1 MMRMLIIGD
10 THIPERA
17 EKISW
22 EIEQY
27 LRSYNFDLVLCTGD
41 LTSVKMLSFFESI
54 AKTYCVLGNMD
65 DLNLPAEIKFKI
77 DEFKIGIIHG
87 DQIYPRDDER
97 KLINKAVENDL
108 DVIISGHTHRLSIRE
123 RRVYNRKVLLLNPGS
138 ATGVWSG
145 GYASFI
151 PSFMDI
157 TINNGKIEGRA
168 LELYGKK
175 FNVTYFSFTKSI

>member
-1 MMRMLIIGD
+1 MKLLIIGD

-27 LRSYNFDLVLCTGD
+27 LKNNNFNLVLCTGD
-41 LTSVKMLSFFESI
+41 LTSAKVLSFFESI

-65 DLNLPAEIKFKI
+65 DLDLPTEIKVKI
-77 DEFKIGIIHG
+77 DGVKIGIIHG
-87 DQIYPRDDER
+87 DQIYPRGDDR
-97 KLINKAVENDL
+97 KLSNKAIENDL

-123 RRVYNRKVLLLNPGS
+123 KKVYNKKILLLNPGS

-145 GYASFI
+145 GNASFI
-151 PSFMDI
+151 PSFIDMIIDEE
-157 TINNGKIEGRA
+157 KIEGKA
-168 LELYGKK
+168 LELYGKR
-175 FNVTYFSFTKSI
+175 FNITYFSFTKLM